1 MNVFLFFVSIIINFL
16 GILLSYKFFKKTG
29 LFVWVA
35 ISTIIANI
43 EVTKCIDLFGLSLTL
58 GNVAYSTT
66 FLATDILSEIYNGKE
81 ARKAINI
88 GLLSM
93 IVFTILIQIDLM
105 FIPNTEDLVNES
117 MKTIFSLMPRICIGS
132 LISYYISNTIDTYIY
147 EFIKK
152 KKPSDKF
159 LWLRN
164 NGSTMISQLIDS
176 ILFTTI
182 SFLGIY
188 SFKTLFNLILVT
200 YLAKFIIAILDTP
213 FIYISKK
220 IYKSFNK

>member
-1 MNVFLFFVSIIINFL
+1 M
-16 GILLSYKFFKKTG
+16 
-29 LFVWVA
+29 
-35 ISTIIANI
+35 
-43 EVTKCIDLFGLSLTL
+43 TL